1 MLTAAILAGG
11 KSSRM
16 GANKALLSFRG
27 HPMISAVADAVRPVA
42 SELFVVAD
50 DGAPYASLGFET
62 VADIHKG
69 RGPLGGLHAA
79 LTASRTDETLL
90 LACDIPL
97 VSTSLLR
104 YLSEFPSQALA
115 RVAEIDGHIHPLC
128 AVYSKRCLP
137 EIERLIASGRLAMA
151 ALLDAV
157 GAQAVPVT
165 PDLSC
170 YRSNML
176 ANINDLSTLH
186 AEESAG

>member
-16 GANKALLSFRG
+16 VANKALLLFRG

-50 DGAPYASLGFET
+50 DGAPYASLGFRT

-79 LTASRTDETLL
+79 LTASRTDETLV
-90 LACDIPL
+90 LACDTPR
-97 VSTSLLR
+97 VSTPLLR
-104 YLSEFPSQALA
+104 YLSEFSSQALA
-115 RVAEIDGHIHPLC
+115 RVAEIDGRIHPLC
-128 AVYSKRCLP
+128 AVYDRRCLP
-137 EIERLIASGRLAMA
+137 EIERLIAEDRLAMR

-157 GAQAVPVT
+157 GAQTVSIT

-170 YRSNML
+170 YRANML
-176 ANINDLSTLH
+176 ANINDSSALH